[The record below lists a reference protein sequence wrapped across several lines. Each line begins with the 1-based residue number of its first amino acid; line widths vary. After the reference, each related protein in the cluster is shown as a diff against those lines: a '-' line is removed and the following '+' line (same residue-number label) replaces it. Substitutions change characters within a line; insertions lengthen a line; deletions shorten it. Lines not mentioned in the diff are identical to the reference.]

1 MALRQAVLHIPGML
15 LAASPRR
22 GLLQGQ
28 ALSNDPASSGACKRK
43 EAFDVEHGGA
53 YLTVQQQWCLWPG
66 MCCLARYM
74 AAWPSHINCSRGGKA
89 CMLIK
94 AYMLLWA
101 MPSVVY
107 HPLIQSAKVIFKPTA
122 VKHAYC

>member
-1 MALRQAVLHIPGML
+1 MPSML
-15 LAASPRR
+15 LAASPRL

-66 MCCLARYM
+66 MCCLARYI
-74 AAWPSHINCSRGGKA
+74 AAWPSHVKCSSEGRA
-89 CMLIK
+89 CMLLWEHANCTVPSSDKISEGELQ
-94 AYMLLWA
+94 ANCCQACILLIE
-101 MPSVVY
+101 VR
-107 HPLIQSAKVIFKPTA
+107 
-122 VKHAYC
+122 